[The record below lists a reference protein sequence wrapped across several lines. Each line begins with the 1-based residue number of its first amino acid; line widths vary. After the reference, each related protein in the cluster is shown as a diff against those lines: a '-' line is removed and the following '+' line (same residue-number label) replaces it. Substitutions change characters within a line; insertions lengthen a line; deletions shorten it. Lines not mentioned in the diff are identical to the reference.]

1 MGEQVERRGEPSL
14 DPPAKKWLAPA
25 SRIWSDF
32 RSTYVT
38 PDCHR
43 PSIDLIGKHKPKQRR
58 KNMNAKS
65 IVRKGNKRF
74 AVGLFATGLALCA
87 CSGASAQNVVPPPK
101 PLLLPD
107 LVVSSLSAKFIAP
120 NRIQYSWTITNVGTG
135 PANLEGPNPASS
147 DNIKVQAFVS
157 KDTVFG
163 NAGDVPAGGTIIG
176 TSPLPKLDPQ
186 TSRSGT
192 FTATVQANLTQ
203 LPHLVL
209 KVDPGNAMAELNDN
223 NNTAAVGIG
232 R

>member
-1 MGEQVERRGEPSL
+1 
-14 DPPAKKWLAPA
+14 
-25 SRIWSDF
+25 
-32 RSTYVT
+32 
-38 PDCHR
+38 
-43 PSIDLIGKHKPKQRR
+43 
-58 KNMNAKS
+58 MNGKS
-65 IVRKGNKRF
+65 ILREGNRRF
-74 AVGLFATGLALCA
+74 TVGLLAMGIALCV
-87 CSGASAQNVVPPPK
+87 CSGVNAQVKLPPPPK

-135 PANLEGPNPASS
+135 PANLEGPSPASS

-157 KDTVFG
+157 KDTIFG
-163 NAGDVPAGGTIIG
+163 NAGDVPAGGTIVG

-192 FTATVQANLTQ
+192 FTATIQANLTQ

-209 KVDPGNAMAELNDN
+209 KVDPGNVLAELNEN

>member
-1 MGEQVERRGEPSL
+1 MNEKSLVKTGNRNTAFKLLTMGVAL
-14 DPPAKKWLAPA
+14 
-25 SRIWSDF
+25 
-32 RSTYVT
+32 YV
-38 PDCHR
+38 
-43 PSIDLIGKHKPKQRR
+43 
-58 KNMNAKS
+58 
-65 IVRKGNKRF
+65 
-74 AVGLFATGLALCA
+74 
-87 CSGASAQNVVPPPK
+87 CSGVNAQLKLPPPPK

-107 LVVSSLSAKFIAP
+107 LVISSLSAKFIAP

-147 DNIKVQAFVS
+147 DNLSVQAFVS
-157 KDTVFG
+157 KDTVYG
-163 NAGDVPAGGTIIG
+163 NAGDVPAGGTIVG

-186 TSRSGT
+186 KSRSGT